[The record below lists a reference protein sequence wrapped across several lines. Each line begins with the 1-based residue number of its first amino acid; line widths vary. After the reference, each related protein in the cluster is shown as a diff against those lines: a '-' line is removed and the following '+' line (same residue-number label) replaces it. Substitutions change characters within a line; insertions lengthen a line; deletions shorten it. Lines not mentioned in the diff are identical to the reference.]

1 LLYQLSYRTRLC
13 GKIFIF
19 FPPPADTAPG
29 YVVRFLSFF
38 RHRRIPHLLTLSLK
52 RLQK

>member
-1 LLYQLSYRTRLC
+1 M
-13 GKIFIF
+13 
-19 FPPPADTAPG
+19 
-29 YVVRFLSFF
+29 VRFLSFF

>member
-1 LLYQLSYRTRLC
+1 
-13 GKIFIF
+13 
-19 FPPPADTAPG
+19 
-29 YVVRFLSFF
+29 VVRFLSFF